1 MANQVI
7 KIRSK
12 QNYQGVKSIEGFVYR
27 FKFVWNTFA
36 SKWYMD
42 ILGLNNVVDI
52 KGIALLPGR
61 DLITLHGYS
70 ELGGQLWLYDNRA
83 GPAENPTFADMGTR
97 WTLEYI
103 PEADL

>member
-7 KIRSK
+7 KVRSK
-12 QNYQGVKSIEGFVYR
+12 QYYKGIKSLEDNVYR
-27 FKFVWNTFA
+27 MTFRWNTFS

-42 ILGLNNVVDI
+42 IFGLNNDVDI
-52 KGIALLPGR
+52 KGRALLPGR
-61 DLITLHGYS
+61 DLISLHGYA
-70 ELGGQLWLYDNRA
+70 ELGGQLWLYDNRS